1 VPDDQNWRL
10 KLELHSHER
19 RRDLDRLLSRVRSPD
34 IAREAG
40 TAISDEVAI
49 THDGDLLFAY
59 AASESSLAKARA
71 ALQAAL
77 GAQRITAS
85 ATVSHWDERVDEWAQ
100 VDPPLTGSAKAA
112 AEDRERDEERV
123 ESRTLL
129 ATIGKQIRAE
139 VEQTMRDGA
148 AKLGLECE
156 LHEHPHLLST
166 QVAFTVTGPRRKL
179 DEFAEELRQEELM
192 TMRIERQMV
201 LRPVL

>member
-10 KLELHSHER
+10 KLELQSRER
-19 RRDLDRLLSRVRSPD
+19 RRDLDRLLARVRSPE

-40 TAISDEVAI
+40 SAISDEVAI

-59 AASESSLAKARA
+59 AASESALANARSALEA
-71 ALQAAL
+71 ALRAE
-77 GAQRITAS
+77 RITAS

-100 VDPPLTGSAKAA
+100 VDPPLTASAKAA
-112 AEDRERDEERV
+112 GEARERDEERV

-129 ATIGKQIRAE
+129 ATIGKSIRSD

-148 AKLGLECE
+148 AKLGLGCE
-156 LHEHPHLLST
+156 VHEHPHLLST

-179 DEFAEELRQEELM
+179 DEFADVLKEEELV
-192 TMRIERQMV
+192 TMRFERQMT